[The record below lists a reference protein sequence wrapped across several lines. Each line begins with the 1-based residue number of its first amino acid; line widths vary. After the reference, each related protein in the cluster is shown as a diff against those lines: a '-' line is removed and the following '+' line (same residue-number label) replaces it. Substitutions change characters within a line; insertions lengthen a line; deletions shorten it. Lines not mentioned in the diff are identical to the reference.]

1 MRRIRGR
8 DTKWE
13 VLLRREI
20 WKRGFRYRKH
30 PKNVP
35 GRPDIVLPK
44 YRAVI
49 FVNGC
54 FWHGHGCHLFKMPDT
69 RRDFW
74 AAKIAAN
81 RRRDAEVRRQLEAAG
96 WRWCTVWECALRGP
110 RRLPV
115 GEVVDRL
122 VRWIEGTS
130 PSCGIAGEGTD
141 DRSPP

>member
-1 MRRIRGR
+1 M
-8 DTKWE
+8 E
-13 VLLRREI
+13 VLLRTEL

-35 GRPDIVLPK
+35 GRPDIALPK
-44 YRAVI
+44 YRAAV

-69 RRDFW
+69 RREFW

-81 RRRDAEVRRQLEAAG
+81 RRRDLEVRRQLEAAG

-110 RRLPV
+110 GRRTP
-115 GEVVDRL
+115 GQVVDTL
-122 VRWIEGTS
+122 AQWIEGTA
-130 PSCGIAGEGTD
+130 PSCEIAGKGTGGGA
-141 DRSPP
+141 SPRT